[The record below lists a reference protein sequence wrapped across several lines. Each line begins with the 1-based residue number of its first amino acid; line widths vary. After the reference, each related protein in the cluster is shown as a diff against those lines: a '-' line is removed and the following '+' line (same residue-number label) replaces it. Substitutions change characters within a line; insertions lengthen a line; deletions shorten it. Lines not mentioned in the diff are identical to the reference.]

1 MARLVVLDT
10 DDPTFLNGLRRAW
23 DDGNAIL
30 PVDPRWPPPLR
41 AAILDAARLAEPC
54 EPGDALAMA
63 TSGTTGAPRVAMLTH
78 AALAASASAISRRLK
93 VDPARDRWLAC
104 LPLAHIGGLSVVTRA
119 LLTNTPLTL
128 QPRFDAAAVGQ
139 AAADGCTL
147 TALVPTT
154 LSRVDPGRFRTILVG
169 GQAVPEERPPN
180 VIATYGMTETGS
192 GVVYDGV
199 PLEGVEL
206 RISPAGEVQV
216 RAAMLLRAYRDGHD
230 PKDAH
235 GWLPTGDM
243 GSLTNGILS
252 VYGRGSDLIITGGEN
267 VWPVAVEEALL
278 RHPKVAEVAV
288 VGRPDPE
295 WGAQVVAV
303 VVPVEAGDPPTLHQ
317 LRQHVKQWLPA
328 AAAPRSTEIVA
339 ALPRTP
345 NGKII
350 RAALQAAPTI
360 SGGPPDPAT
369 RRRLPP

>member
-23 DDGNAIL
+23 DDGDAIL
-30 PVDPRWPPPLR
+30 PVDPRWPPPIR
-41 AAILDAARLAEPC
+41 AAILDTARLAEPC
-54 EPGDALAMA
+54 GPGDAVAIA

-78 AALAASASAISRRLK
+78 AAVAASASATSRRLE

-128 QPRFDAAAVGQ
+128 QPRFDAGAVGQ

-154 LSRVDPGRFRTILVG
+154 MSRVDPARFRTILVG
-169 GQAVPEERPPN
+169 GQAVPEQRPPN

-199 PLEGVEL
+199 PLDGVEL

-216 RAAMLLRAYRDGHD
+216 RGAMLLRAYRDGHD

-243 GSLTNGILS
+243 GSLTKGILS

-278 RHPKVAEVAV
+278 HHPKVAEVAV

-295 WGAQVVAV
+295 WGARVHAV
-303 VVPVEAGDPPTLHQ
+303 VVPVEATDPPTLHQ
-317 LRQHVKQWLPA
+317 LRQHAKEWLPT
-328 AAAPRSTEIVA
+328 AAAPRSLQIVA
-339 ALPRTP
+339 ALPRTAT
-345 NGKII
+345 GKII
-350 RAALQAAPTI
+350 RA
-360 SGGPPDPAT
+360 DD
-369 RRRLPP
+369 

>member
-10 DDPTFLNGLRRAW
+10 DDPAFLDGLRRAW
-23 DDGNAIL
+23 DAGDAIL
-30 PVDPRWPPPLR
+30 PIDPRWPPPVR

-54 EPGDALAMA
+54 LPGDAVAIA

-78 AALAASASAISRRLK
+78 AAVAASASATSRRLE
-93 VDPARDRWLAC
+93 VDPAGDQWLAC

-119 LLTNTPLTL
+119 LITNTPLTL
-128 QPRFDAAAVGQ
+128 QTRFDAAAVGQ
-139 AAADGCTL
+139 AAVDGCTL

-154 LSRVDPGRFRTILVG
+154 MSRVNPGLFRTILVG

-206 RISPAGEVQV
+206 RIGPDGEIQI
-216 RAAMLLRAYRDGHD
+216 RGAMLLRAYRDGHD

-235 GWLPTGDM
+235 GWFPTGDS
-243 GSLTNGILS
+243 GSLSNGLLS
-252 VYGRGSDLIITGGEN
+252 VHGRGSDLIISGGEN
-267 VWPVAVEEALL
+267 VWPAAVEAALL

-295 WGAQVVAV
+295 WGARVHAV
-303 VVPVEAGDPPTLHQ
+303 VVPIEATDPPTLDQ
-317 LRQHVKQWLPA
+317 LRQHAKQWLPTS
-328 AAAPRSTEIVA
+328 AAPRSLQIVT

-345 NGKII
+345 TGKII
-350 RAALQAAPTI
+350 RTDA
-360 SGGPPDPAT
+360 
-369 RRRLPP
+369 